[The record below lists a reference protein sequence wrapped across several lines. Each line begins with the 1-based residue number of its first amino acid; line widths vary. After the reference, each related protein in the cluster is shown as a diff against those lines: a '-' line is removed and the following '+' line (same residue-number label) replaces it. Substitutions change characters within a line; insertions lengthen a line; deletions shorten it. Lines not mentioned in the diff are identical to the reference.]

1 VVVSAWTRD
10 RWTLAIAPR
19 GADTFVRA
27 PVPYRSRAAERGAV
41 TFHGAFAQSR
51 VQRDHLHL
59 VQTWLWQSGDR
70 WLAYYVRTIAR
81 CGSRNDFVLAAAY
94 EGKPS
99 ASSIEFTPAGHR
111 GLDSFRIRPP
121 APASTRIEGRIFFR
135 GTPFETVAL
144 ERRAVLRA
152 PILESAPL
160 TDLATT
166 TAWLET
172 ISKGHFMSLQ
182 AACPPGGGDAEPLR

>member
-1 VVVSAWTRD
+1 MISS
-10 RWTLAIAPR
+10 L
-19 GADTFVRA
+19 
-27 PVPYRSRAAERGAV
+27 
-41 TFHGAFAQSR
+41 
-51 VQRDHLHL
+51 QR
-59 VQTWLWQSGDR
+59 
-70 WLAYYVRTIAR
+70 
-81 CGSRNDFVLAAAY
+81 AY
-94 EGKPS
+94 EGRPS
-99 ASSIEFTPAGHR
+99 ANSIEFTPAGHR

-135 GTPFETVAL
+135 RTPFETVAL

-172 ISKGHFMSLQ
+172 TSKGHFMPLQ
-182 AACPPGGGDAEPLR
+182 AACPPGGGDSEPLR